1 MNLVLIVRKR
11 LDIVMLQRSNQSYVA
26 DLLHSLGRARGSA
39 KMMPAKMV
47 EKSRMDVG
55 IFKNDCAIAMDL
67 VQINTL
73 FLKPCPRH

>member
-47 EKSRMDVG
+47 ERSRMGEG
-55 IFKNDCAIAMDL
+55 IFKNDSAIVIELMQINSL
-67 VQINTL
+67 VQ
-73 FLKPCPRH
+73 